1 MRDTLINFPPYKET
15 VLKYEVCKFTT
26 FLRPQ
31 FDEGDKR
38 MVCEL

>member
-1 MRDTLINFPPYKET
+1 MRDTLINFPPYKE
-15 VLKYEVCKFTT
+15 YEVCKFTT